1 MASIPTPQE
10 IAYQEAHIT
19 DDRSG
24 SIIAANA
31 TCYAIGIIAVAL
43 RFLSRRIS
51 KIRYEW
57 DDWLVVA
64 GLVRPPLPSIYIS
77 SILLFKIRESSTDI
91 GLIP

>member
-19 DDRSG
+19 DDKSG
-24 SIIAANA
+24 AIIAASA
-31 TCYAIGIIAVAL
+31 ACYAIGIIAVAL

-64 GLVRPPLPSIYIS
+64 GLVRPHLPSILHIVYS
-77 SILLFKIRESSTDI
+77 SGQNLRIIN
-91 GLIP
+91 

>member
-1 MASIPTPQE
+1 MATLPTPQE

-19 DDRSG
+19 DDKTG

-51 KIRYEW
+51 KIKYEL
-57 DDWLVVA
+57 DDWLVVV
-64 GLVRPPLPSIYIS
+64 GLVRPPLPSILHIFCPS
-77 SILLFKIRESSTDI
+77 GQNPSIIN
-91 GLIP
+91 

>member
-1 MASIPTPQE
+1 MASLPTPQE

-19 DDRSG
+19 DDRAG

-31 TCYAIGIIAVAL
+31 ICYAIGIVAVAL

-51 KIRYEW
+51 KIKYEW

-64 GLVRPPLPSIYIS
+64 GLVRPLLPSILHIFCPS
-77 SILLFKIRESSTDI
+77 QNPRIID
-91 GLIP
+91 